1 MIKIALLLLL
11 FLVYVYASVQ
21 QEGLRNYNPLTE
33 VDPVTKKKN
42 IYGVNVNQE
51 DPDNIYNLL
60 VTPGKELYDQAK
72 DEERTRYK
80 NMTRSDVFLDMQYFN
95 NASYLIFQI
104 AG

>member
-11 FLVYVYASVQ
+11 FLVYVYVSVQ
-21 QEGLRNYNPLTE
+21 QEGLRNYNPITE
-33 VDPVTKKKN
+33 VDATTKQNN

-72 DEERTRYK
+72 DDERERYTK
-80 NMTRSDVFLDMQYFN
+80 MTRSDVFLDMQYFN

-104 AG
+104 TG